1 MPVFPDCISIF
12 GSTSLKILF
21 RTMISQKKILET
33 QKNFFCIMYFDT
45 TIRNTK
51 TGNRTPDHR
60 GNFMC
65 KLISKSK
72 EICLHKNFFD
82 ITILSTKTGN
92 RTENRTPDQPEI
104 FMDELVCQYKF
115 ECIGIFSIGLTVI
128 KILNLC
134 LLMSFSSQLSL
145 VIDLAKI
152 NLRDQKLKANLNF
165 RKEMLSVVSNKKFS
179 SVEQV

>member
-1 MPVFPDCISIF
+1 MI
-12 GSTSLKILF
+12 SLKNYKRYNRI
-21 RTMISQKKILET
+21 
-33 QKNFFCIMYFDT
+33 YFVWKYIDI
-45 TIRNTK
+45 TIRST
-51 TGNRTPDHR
+51 
-60 GNFMC
+60 
-65 KLISKSK
+65 
-72 EICLHKNFFD
+72 ICLHKNFFD

-165 RKEMLSVVSNKKFS
+165 RKEMISVVSNKKFS
-179 SVEQV
+179 SVEQVWVPVFKYFLAQTSSKMYFF